1 MIPPLHRVAPLLAAL
16 ALIAAGCT
24 ISRETAPET
33 TRQLRVDSVRRIID
47 QPALSPAVWSP
58 LGRQFVYGGADG
70 IYVGAVDGITRRIAP
85 AEVVT
90 ALSWS
95 RRLDVLAVVDRGTLQ
110 TMRPDGSGRRAMTVA
125 GFVTAAVWAPGS
137 DRLAIVVRRAVEGTS
152 RFELWLTNRD
162 GGFRRLIR
170 TAPAG
175 RAMRT
180 PQWLATSL
188 YLVYGLS
195 VPSESV
201 ITEAWQVRAAYPD
214 RRQIPLSGPVD
225 DLVLAPS
232 GRQIA
237 YVAGPKVT
245 DGIGRVV
252 VSQLNG
258 SGRFALTPDEGRYT
272 GLAWS
277 PQGDKLAFAAV
288 DDEAH
293 ARVWIADGDG
303 SGRLLVHDYALEFTD
318 PSIAL
323 SIAWAPDGRRLLFGT
338 NTGTFSGPIWLAQFS
353 RR

>member
-1 MIPPLHRVAPLLAAL
+1 MLAVLAVAS
-16 ALIAAGCT
+16 AGCT

-47 QPALSPAVWSP
+47 QPALSPAVWSA
-58 LGRQFVYGGADG
+58 LGRQFAYGGADG
-70 IYVGAVDGITRRIAP
+70 IYVGGVDGSARRVAP

-95 RRLDVLAVVDRGTLQ
+95 RRLDMVAVVDRGTLR
-110 TMRPDGSGRRAMTVA
+110 TMRPDGSLRRTITVA

-162 GGFRRLIR
+162 GGFRRLVR
-170 TAPAG
+170 TAPTG
-175 RAMRT
+175 RAIRR
-180 PQWLATSL
+180 PEWLANSL

-201 ITEAWQVRAAYPD
+201 ITEAWQVRIAYPD
-214 RRQIPLSGPVD
+214 RREIPLSGPVD
-225 DLVLAPS
+225 ELVLAPS

-245 DGIGRVV
+245 DGIGRVI
-252 VSQLNG
+252 VSRLDG
-258 SGRFALTPDEGRYT
+258 SGRFTLTPEEGRYT

-338 NTGTFSGPIWLAQFS
+338 NTGTFRGPIWLAEFG